1 MSGDNQFIDP
11 YNTYVLITSSIKDP
25 TGANIPAVAA
35 DAHNP
40 VCNMLPVNWLG
51 TTWFKKIDVKLNG
64 TTVSFDGNMYSHRV
78 DIENR
83 LSYPDTVKKG
93 HLSMMGFDEEMEAFD
108 EINNADIHRDDAY
121 PAILRRYLKGKASKN
136 MYTIARIH
144 SEIFEQPKLL
154 PPNTVLD
161 IDFDRHDSDFLLLT
175 KHNNRNY
182 ILKME
187 SCELLTRLV
196 DMDEEITAEI
206 DSVSISGRSMFYPV
220 CSVKMMYYSCG
231 ANVVELSNF
240 NLLTTEGNLL
250 PHRIIVVMVRED
262 AVHGNYNRDPFNYQ
276 HFNLAEFSLKV
287 GSEQMPL
294 PKLKCNMDDDSND
307 ILKPLFSALLANHS
321 LFSNEELGINPS
333 NYRNRNDFLAW
344 DLSQM
349 PPGQIFEMTQEKPV
363 SLILKLRRAN
373 NFVINVIVYSEYN
386 SEVEM
391 LNNRKVICHDYAFKK
406 HAKSK
411 RIKVCHPQMNKNENF
426 EIQIKYFTE
435 KHLVMIPNIIQH
447 VPLYPIH
454 PVPELNS
461 HK

>member
-1 MSGDNQFIDP
+1 M
-11 YNTYVLITSSIKDP
+11 
-25 TGANIPAVAA
+25 
-35 DAHNP
+35 
-40 VCNMLPVNWLG
+40 CNVLPVNGLG
-51 TTWFKKIDVKLNG
+51 TAWLKKIDVKLNE

-108 EINNADIHRDDAY
+108 EINDGDIQWDDANPAEHAY

-144 SEIFEQPKLL
+144 SEIFEQPTLL
-154 PPNTVLD
+154 LPNTVLD

-175 KHNNRNY
+175 KHNDRNY

-206 DSVSISGRSMFYPV
+206 DSVSISGRSMLYPV
-220 CSVKMMYYSCG
+220 CRVKMMYYSCG
-231 ANVVELSNF
+231 ANIVDLSNF
-240 NLLTTEGNLL
+240 NLLTMEGNLL

-287 GSEQMPL
+287 GSEQIPL
-294 PKLKCNMDDDSND
+294 PKLKCNM
-307 ILKPLFSALLANHS
+307 LLANHL

-333 NYRNRNDFLAW
+333 NYRNGNVFFSLG
-344 DLSQM
+344 LSQM
-349 PPGQIFEMTQEKPV
+349 PPGQSFEMTQEKPV
-363 SLILKLRRAN
+363 LLILKLRRAN
-373 NFVINVIVYSEYN
+373 NFVINVIVYSEYD

-391 LNNRKVICHDYAFKK
+391 MNNRNVICHEYA
-406 HAKSK
+406 
-411 RIKVCHPQMNKNENF
+411 
-426 EIQIKYFTE
+426 
-435 KHLVMIPNIIQH
+435 
-447 VPLYPIH
+447 
-454 PVPELNS
+454 
-461 HK
+461 

>member
-1 MSGDNQFIDP
+1 MQNAIERKGLISFRIVSGDNQFIDP
-11 YNTYVLITSSIKDP
+11 YNTYVLIISSIKNP
-25 TGANIPAVAA
+25 EGGNIPARAA

-40 VCNMLPVNWLG
+40 MCNVLPVNGLG
-51 TTWFKKIDVKLNG
+51 TAWFKKIDVKLNG
-64 TTVSFDGNMYSHRV
+64 TTVSFDGNMYSHRA

-93 HLSMMGFDEEMEAFD
+93 HLFMMGFDEEMGAFEGID
-108 EINNADIHRDDAY
+108 NADIHWDDANPAQHAY
-121 PAILRRYLKGKASKN
+121 PAILRRYLRGKASKN

-144 SEIFEQPKLL
+144 SEIFEQTKLL

-161 IDFDRHDSDFLLLT
+161 VDFDRHDSDFLQLT
-175 KHNNRNY
+175 KHNDRNY

-206 DSVSISGRSMFYPV
+206 DSVSISGRSMLYPV
-220 CSVKMMYYSCG
+220 CRVKMMYYSCG
-231 ANVVELSNF
+231 ANVVDLSNF

-250 PHRIIVVMVRED
+250 PHRIIAVMVRED

-287 GSEQMPL
+287 GSEQIPL
-294 PKLKCNMDDDSND
+294 PKLKCNMDNDSND
-307 ILKPLFSALLANHS
+307 ILRPLFFALLANHS

-333 NYRNRNDFLAW
+333 NYRNGNVFLAW

-349 PPGQIFEMTQEKPV
+349 PPGQSFEMTQEKPV

-386 SEVEM
+386 SEIEM
-391 LNNRKVICHDYAFKK
+391 MNNRKVICHEYALKK

-411 RIKVCHPQMNKNENF
+411 
-426 EIQIKYFTE
+426 
-435 KHLVMIPNIIQH
+435 
-447 VPLYPIH
+447 
-454 PVPELNS
+454 
-461 HK
+461 